1 MGFASLYPSYML
13 DSPYRLDDKIDRG
26 LKTMHRKTLA
36 ALVAALLASGSLP
49 SVADW
54 TQARCEI
61 YPKGSDK
68 LEKMVPCTFSQ
79 RQGAITITR
88 DDGVTYDLSPAGDTP
103 GNFRDQDG
111 HAVYRQSGL
120 GEAGLIFRF
129 PTESVFVYWDNAA
142 SPPAGAD
149 NATAPFATR
158 RDGGTYDATTLLR
171 CKAAGDRE
179 YGTCPAGILRMENR
193 QASIVIQS
201 QLGQQF
207 TLNFMTEYVNATVGE
222 VDARLDGDLWTV
234 ARDNGEVYEVP
245 LSAIEGG

>member
-1 MGFASLYPSYML
+1 MNQKASAVLM
-13 DSPYRLDDKIDRG
+13 
-26 LKTMHRKTLA
+26 A
-36 ALVAALLASGSLP
+36 ALSMGWSLP
-49 SVADW
+49 SAADS

-68 LEKMVPCTFSQ
+68 LETMVPCTFGQ
-79 RQGAITITR
+79 RQGYITITR
-88 DDGVTYDLSPAGDTP
+88 EDGVSYDLSPVGDTP

-111 HAVYRQSGL
+111 NAVYRQSGL

-142 SPPAGAD
+142 SEPAAD
-149 NATAPFATR
+149 NATAPFATKYA
-158 RDGGTYDATTLLR
+158 GGDYDATTLLR

-179 YGTCPAGILRMENR
+179 YGNCPAGILRMEDG

-207 TLNFMTEYVNATVGE
+207 TVNFMTDYVNATVGE
-222 VDARLDGDLWTV
+222 VDARLNGDLWTV
-234 ARDNGEVYEVP
+234 TRDNGEVYEVP